1 MKFFSKT
8 YFISGSI
15 DISNPSLI
23 NLCFLEESLRA
34 SLTMHC
40 SVLAPHLLWV
50 SQRRDAPEGM
60 HKMAEATMH
69 HQFPESHNMPAKPQ
83 FAHVMPAKPGSVFV
97 MPAMPESPAKM
108 ATTPADAPL
117 WPGLIASVLDPPLV
131 SVRAAGIPR
140 SAALSAPE
148 PAPSQ
153 ELAESGTPGSLL
165 VPSGSPESLL
175 GPSGAP
181 EPAPSQELAES
192 APEPA
197 PSQEL
202 AESGTPGSL
211 LVPSGSP
218 ESLLVPSGSPEP
230 LLAPPS
236 SPSSLVPSSLA
247 LSERPRDSAPPEC
260 PLEVVV
266 FPKEIVLGG
275 ATCLRSHLI
284 HHGCPRHRIFYGHL
298 ENSLPRSLRLYVL
311 SLSLVSVSS
320 RSQSLPWVSAPPWR
334 APVSS
339 APPWRAPV
347 SSAPPWRAPVSSAPP
362 WWAPVS
368 SAPPW
373 WAPVS
378 SAPPWWAPVSSAPP
392 WWVPVSSAPPWWVPV
407 SSAPPWWAAGLPES
421 PHVSAGLPQS
431 PHATAVYPVSLHV
444 SSAPPWWAPVS
455 LAPHGPGPLFPPP
468 VPPPLHRP
476 PGLCRVWSVWK
487 PLFGGG
493 LCHESGCHSPH
504 YSCTSPMDYNSHHSL
519 HLQHTHSH
527 PPLHQSLINPDCLT
541 TPAPHSHT
549 HI

>member
-1 MKFFSKT
+1 MKFCSKT

-83 FAHVMPAKPGSVFV
+83 FAHVMPAKPGSALIVPAKPGSVFV

-153 ELAESGTPGSLL
+153 ELAESG
-165 VPSGSPESLL
+165 SPESLL
-175 GPSGAP
+175 VPSGAP

-202 AESGTPGSL
+202 AESAPEPAPFQELAESGTPGSL

-218 ESLLVPSGSPEP
+218 GS

-247 LSERPRDSAPPEC
+247 LSERPRDSAPPER

-275 ATCLRSHLI
+275 PPAYGVTWSIMAARGTGSSMAT
-284 HHGCPRHRIFYGHL
+284 
-298 ENSLPRSLRLYVL
+298 
-311 SLSLVSVSS
+311 
-320 RSQSLPWVSAPPWR
+320 
-334 APVSS
+334 
-339 APPWRAPV
+339 
-347 SSAPPWRAPVSSAPP
+347 
-362 WWAPVS
+362 
-368 SAPPW
+368 
-373 WAPVS
+373 
-378 SAPPWWAPVSSAPP
+378 
-392 WWVPVSSAPPWWVPV
+392 
-407 SSAPPWWAAGLPES
+407 
-421 PHVSAGLPQS
+421 
-431 PHATAVYPVSLHV
+431 
-444 SSAPPWWAPVS
+444 
-455 LAPHGPGPLFPPP
+455 
-468 VPPPLHRP
+468 
-476 PGLCRVWSVWK
+476 
-487 PLFGGG
+487 
-493 LCHESGCHSPH
+493 
-504 YSCTSPMDYNSHHSL
+504 
-519 HLQHTHSH
+519 
-527 PPLHQSLINPDCLT
+527 
-541 TPAPHSHT
+541 
-549 HI
+549 